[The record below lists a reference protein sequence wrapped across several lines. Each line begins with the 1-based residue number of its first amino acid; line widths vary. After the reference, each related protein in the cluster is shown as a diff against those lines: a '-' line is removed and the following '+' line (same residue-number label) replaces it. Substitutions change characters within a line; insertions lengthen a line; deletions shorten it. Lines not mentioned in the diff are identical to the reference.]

1 MTKQKR
7 RNKGKKKIA
16 HGHNQLDALST
27 LLEVEGVNG
36 YEIDID
42 SVFNPTQ
49 TFKQNKNHVLDA
61 ISDFKRDNDHF
72 LQDLQKGLTYMYM
85 PFMMVFYSF
94 WMYFEAIGICLP

>member
-1 MTKQKR
+1 MAKQKR

-42 SVFNPTQ
+42 GVFNPTQ
-49 TFKQNKNHVLDA
+49 TFKQNRDHLLNA
-61 ISDFKRDNDHF
+61 ISDFKRDNDRF
-72 LQDLQKGLTYMYM
+72 LQDLQKGLMYTYM
-85 PFMMVFYSF
+85 PFVMVFYSF